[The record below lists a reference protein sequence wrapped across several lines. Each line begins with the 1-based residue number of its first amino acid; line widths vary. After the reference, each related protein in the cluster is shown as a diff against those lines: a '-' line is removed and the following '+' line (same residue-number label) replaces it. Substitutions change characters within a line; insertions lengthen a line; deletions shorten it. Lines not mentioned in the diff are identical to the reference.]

1 MKIFFKAFFILFF
14 TAPFL
19 HAENKWSFYT
29 GMFDFSDDGKR
40 ANLFG
45 AEYINFSSS
54 KDIFLG
60 NVQPVTG
67 AMITTDDAIYV
78 YSGYQLNQKSNSTT
92 FAPSFTIGLYD
103 EGDGKDLGHTIE
115 FKTQIQI
122 LFDISSSSE
131 IGISYNH
138 ISNASLGDK
147 NPGANS
153 YMLNFTKKF

>member
-1 MKIFFKAFFILFF
+1 MKVIFKSLFF
-14 TAPFL
+14 LFITISFSN
-19 HAENKWSFYT
+19 AENKWSFYT
-29 GMFDFSDDGKR
+29 GMFDFSDDGKK

-45 AEYINFSSS
+45 AEYVNYSSS

-67 AMITTDDAIYV
+67 GMVTADDAIYV
-78 YSGYQLNQKSNSTT
+78 YTGYQLNQKSNLTT
-92 FAPSFTIGLYD
+92 FSPSFAVGLYD
-103 EGDGKDLGHTIE
+103 KGDGKDLGHAIE
-115 FKTQIQI
+115 FKTQIQV
-122 LFDISSSSE
+122 LYEISSSSE

-153 YMLNFTKKF
+153 YMFNFTKKF